1 MQGNTLILQLIMN
14 HPFLIGISGG
24 SGSGKTYFL
33 NKLMYTFREDT
44 ICLISQD
51 NYYRDRDQQ
60 PTDENGIKNF
70 DTPESIDDQQFVHDI
85 MQLRNGYEVQ
95 RKEYTFN
102 NPAIIPKMLVFKP
115 RPIIVV
121 EGLFVFYFPEIAR
134 LIDLKIFI
142 EAKDHIKIKRRILRD
157 NVERGYDLDDVLYRY
172 EHHVMPAYER
182 YISPL
187 KNEVDM
193 IVPNNRSPD
202 RALEVV
208 IGFLRYKLG

>member
-1 MQGNTLILQLIMN
+1 MQKHINFASGMN
-14 HPFLIGISGG
+14 HPFLIGVSGG

-33 NKLMYTFREDT
+33 NKLMYAFGEDT

-51 NYYRDRDQQ
+51 NYYRDRDLQ

-70 DTPESIDDQQFVHDI
+70 DTPESIDNQQFVRDI
-85 MQLRNGYEVQ
+85 MQLRNGYEVH

-115 RPIIVV
+115 RPVIIV
-121 EGLFVFYFPEIAR
+121 EGLFVFYFPEISR
-134 LIDLKIFI
+134 LIDLKVFI

-172 EHHVMPAYER
+172 EHHVMPAYEK

-193 IVPNNRSPD
+193 IIPNNQSPD
-202 RALEVV
+202 RALDVI
-208 IGFLRYKLG
+208 IGFLRNKLA